1 MHHLLKSVIL
11 VGLWAVQGSHGR
23 FLPDPT
29 QRPQIQNFHQPP
41 EPTVA
46 PGLRYEAKRQQMSMS
61 ELAVT
66 QAPDETCGYL
76 SGRAVLPI
84 TCENSKPCMWATE
97 IGMICGDI
105 KGDLKDWQVHYK
117 CMDREMAL
125 NPVHCN
131 DTCIDNPVFL
141 LCTEESA
148 PYCATYLFP
157 DAIVDYRCSS
167 TPGTRASSADFTY
180 RGQENAG
187 IVTTII
193 PLDGRRITT
202 TKPTESSSSADST
215 SSTTSASSSP
225 SPDPP
230 SSQNNLGAI
239 IGGAIGGFAALSFVI
254 IAIFW
259 FIRQSKRKQHPPP
272 TQVSQMEQAPLSD
285 SMAGKPVPTSPVQS
299 EWRGSMMTAFS
310 SPHSTSPQG
319 WPNAPVSPSAQSEM
333 SQGILPPRGSN
344 LPHEMSGESVQRQAH
359 EMGDSRVYE
368 MEGDPNHRWA

>member
-1 MHHLLKSVIL
+1 MHQLLRSVIL
-11 VGLWAVQGSHGR
+11 VGLWATANTKLSS
-23 FLPDPT
+23 
-29 QRPQIQNFHQPP
+29 
-41 EPTVA
+41 A
-46 PGLRYEAKRQQMSMS
+46 PRTDCCPRLRYEAKRQQMSMS

-105 KGDLKDWQVHYK
+105 NDDEKNWQVHFK

-125 NPVHCN
+125 NPALCN

-167 TPGTRASSADFTY
+167 TQATRASSADFTY

-187 IVTTII
+187 VVTTII
-193 PLDGRRITT
+193 PLNGRRISK
-202 TKPTESSSSADST
+202 TKPTESISSADST
-215 SSTTSASSSP
+215 SSTTSASSSS

-230 SSQNNLGAI
+230 NSNNLGAI
-239 IGGAIGGFAALSFVI
+239 IGGAIGGFAALSLVI

-259 FIRQSKRKQHPPP
+259 FIRQSKKKQHPPP

-299 EWRGSMMTAFS
+299 EWRGSMMRAFS
-310 SPHSTSPQG
+310 SSHSTSPQG
-319 WPNAPVSPSAQSEM
+319 WLNAPVSPSAQSEM
-333 SQGILPPRGSN
+333 SQGILPPMGSN

-359 EMGDSRVYE
+359 DMGDSRVYE
-368 MEGDPNHRWA
+368 MDGDSNHRWA